1 MARYFFH
8 VADGKITI
16 DDVGTDLPD
25 MDRVR
30 RESVRTA
37 GQMLSDG
44 DQSWGGE
51 AWRMVVADEKGTIV
65 FGVNI
70 SIDRHGL

>member
-44 DQSWGGE
+44 DQTWTGK
-51 AWRMVVADEKGTIV
+51 AWRMEVADETGTIV

>member
-8 VADGKITI
+8 ILNGQVTLDEAGL
-16 DDVGTDLPD
+16 DLPD
-25 MDRVR
+25 MSSVR
-30 RESVRTA
+30 AESIRTA

-44 DQSWGGE
+44 EPSWKGQAWQMLVVDE
-51 AWRMVVADEKGTIV
+51 AGTIV
-65 FGVNI
+65 FGVNC

>member
-8 VADGKITI
+8 VADGEITI
-16 DDVGTDLPD
+16 DDVGTELPD

-30 RESVRTA
+30 SESVRTA

-44 DQSWGGE
+44 DQSWQGKD
-51 AWRMVVADEKGTIV
+51 WRMVVADETGTIV
-65 FGVNI
+65 FGINI
-70 SIDRHGL
+70 SVDRHGL

>member
-8 VADGKITI
+8 VADGKMTI

-30 RESVRTA
+30 RETIRTA

-44 DQSWGGE
+44 DQSWKGN
-51 AWRMVVADEKGTIV
+51 AWRMMVADEAGTIV

-70 SIDRHGL
+70 SINRHGL